1 MTGKSTFRSSSTP
14 QGLTENMQILTGQKG
29 DRLDKAL
36 TMRDA
41 AELGMLQLHRNAGGA
56 IVPALPPTK
65 AIDPVW
71 TGVQPPH
78 APNNVSANGAFH
90 TIVLRW
96 DAPRYWGHAFA
107 EVWRSEDDNL
117 SHAVRVGATLANV
130 YADAVGK
137 AFAAFYW
144 VRFVNKN
151 DMEGPYQSTEGL
163 HAVTSRD
170 IKDILDELQ
179 GKIEASHLIQSLL
192 EPIQQVPQLSSNL
205 NRLGASFEKEVQ
217 ARTNAEEA
225 LAKKITQVTAGFKE
239 GDTQL
244 AGQINTE
251 AQARASA
258 DGALGKRIDTVNAK
272 AGELGAAVQQQ
283 SQAIANLKGG
293 AQAMWTAKANAGD
306 ITAGIGLVAKD
317 DGTSQVALSA
327 SQVFVFDPNSATPLA
342 PLFAIDNGQT
352 VIAEA
357 IIRKA
362 TIQIIHSE
370 KITADNIKAGV
381 SISSPLITGGQID
394 MGNAFMAGGAAGF
407 GKGGPYGGWGWGWHS
422 IIYADGS
429 FYTNRLRAEGGHVR
443 NMIIGNCT
451 IEQDCVVRGT
461 VYADR
466 IVGDVYVARDYA
478 CVTHAKQVGPIDVCS
493 IKVNQAVSFP
503 RTLTIPWLAG
513 LVGCSTTASGGGS
526 SPISS
531 SNSTS
536 MVVSVLMDGVVVKQL
551 TAVASAYAS
560 SNPSQGPV
568 TNVNEV
574 GAYVGDITIPAHR
587 EPVITIRI
595 QRVRGNGWVRSDPSQ
610 NGRVVLFK
618 QGGSLS

>member
-1 MTGKSTFRSSSTP
+1 MTGKPTFRSSSTP

-65 AIDPVW
+65 AIDPEW
-71 TGVQPPH
+71 AGVQTPA
-78 APNNVSANGAFH
+78 APANVSADGAFH
-90 TIVLRW
+90 TISLTW
-96 DAPRYWGHAFA
+96 DSPGYRGHAFA
-107 EVWRSEDDNL
+107 EVLRGDEDNPAK
-117 SHAVRVGATLANV
+117 AVVIGSTLANV
-130 YADAVGK
+130 YADPIGK
-137 AFAAFYW
+137 GLLAYYW

-151 DMEGPYQSTEGL
+151 GVVGPLHDVSGVMATTSSDVGEILASAHHFALYNPARPTRKEVIFGITDEGL
-163 HAVTSRD
+163 VGIREAV
-170 IKDILDELQ
+170 I
-179 GKIEASHLIQSLL
+179 
-192 EPIQQVPQLSSNL
+192 
-205 NRLGASFEKEVQ
+205 
-217 ARTNAEEA
+217 
-225 LAKKITQVTAGFKE
+225 
-239 GDTQL
+239 
-244 AGQINTE
+244 
-251 AQARASA
+251 RA
-258 DGALGKRIDTVNAK
+258 
-272 AGELGAAVQQQ
+272 
-283 SQAIANLKGG
+283 
-293 AQAMWTAKANAGD
+293 
-306 ITAGIGLVAKD
+306 
-317 DGTSQVALSA
+317 
-327 SQVFVFDPNSATPLA
+327 
-342 PLFAIDNGQT
+342 
-352 VIAEA
+352 
-357 IIRKA
+357 A

-370 KITADNIKAGV
+370 KITADYIKAGV

-443 NMIIGNCT
+443 NMVIGNCT

-478 CVTHAKQVGPIDVCS
+478 CVTHARQVGPIDVCS

-513 LVGCSTTASGGGS
+513 LVGCSTTVSGGGS